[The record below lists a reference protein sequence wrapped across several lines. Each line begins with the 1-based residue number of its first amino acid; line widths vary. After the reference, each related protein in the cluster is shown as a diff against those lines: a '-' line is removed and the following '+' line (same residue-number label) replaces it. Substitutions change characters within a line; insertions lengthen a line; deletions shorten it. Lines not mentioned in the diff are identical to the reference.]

1 MASPLKE
8 DTDINRVVVTVN
20 HGSFATGDAPI
31 IVRRWL
37 LMAPSWVRP
46 YRQTDGTYEVTWHPA
61 EIKSSG
67 DGYAFKGYHVYRR
80 KVGATEF
87 PDKPVN
93 LAPITDEFFNDK
105 PPSQGFWEYTVRV
118 EDSAGNLGEPA
129 PVGTGPDPFIGVWEG
144 KLKLIDGSISE
155 LATRMARSEISKAG
169 AGGEAGVEAV
179 MATIRG
185 MTVGFDILFKL
196 GVPVTAEVR
205 PHRGKYKLTI
215 VSVLGKPVDD
225 EDELVLDRLGHS
237 TIGMLPKTP
246 RGNAMLLSVNKE
258 NRVHHKYY
266 DTIEN
271 DPDIGTMR
279 FGLEI
284 DFKRKAEKKGR

>member
-1 MASPLKE
+1 M
-8 DTDINRVVVTVN
+8 TVVVN
-20 HGSFATGDAPI
+20 HGSFSSGKAPI

-37 LMAPSWVRP
+37 LMAPAWVKP

-67 DGYAFKGYHVYRR
+67 NGYAFKGYHVYRR

-87 PDKPVN
+87 PQKPVN
-93 LAPITDEFFNDK
+93 LVPITDEFFIDT

-118 EDSAGNLGEPA
+118 EDSAGNFGEPA
-129 PVGTGPDPFIGVWEG
+129 PVETGPDRFIGVWEG
-144 KLKLIDGSISE
+144 RLKLIDGSISE
-155 LATRMARSEISKAG
+155 LATRMARSEIGKMG
-169 AGGEAGVEAV
+169 AGNETGVEG
-179 MATIRG
+179 MISMIRG
-185 MTVGFDILFKL
+185 MTMGIDALLQFGI
-196 GVPVTAEVR
+196 PVTCEVQ
-205 PHRGKYKLTI
+205 PHRGKYKLKI
-215 VSVLGKPVDD
+215 VSVLWMPV
-225 EDELVLDRLGHS
+225 EEEEELILDRLGHS

-246 RGNAMLLSVNKE
+246 QGNALLLSVNKPD
-258 NRVHHKYY
+258 RVYHTYY

-284 DFKRKAEKKGR
+284 DFTRKKPE